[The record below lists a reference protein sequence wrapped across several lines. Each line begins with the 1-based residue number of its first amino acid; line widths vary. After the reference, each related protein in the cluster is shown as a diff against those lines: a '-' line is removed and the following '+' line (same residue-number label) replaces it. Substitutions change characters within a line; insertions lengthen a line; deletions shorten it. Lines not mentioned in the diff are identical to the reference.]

1 MIGQIN
7 VKSIHKELIV
17 LKLIKPLLK
26 VQIKLNVIMQPLLK
40 SITEFLEQPYPL
52 SQEQISFYQKNRFI
66 KLKSVLNQ
74 ETVEFFNNAI
84 TKQVN
89 EMNQEQTALDE
100 RTTYGKAFLQLFNL
114 WLVSPTV
121 KELIFSKRIAKI
133 AADLMEV
140 NGVRLYHDQA
150 LFKEGGGGITPWHAD
165 QYYWP
170 LETDKTITA
179 WIPLQETPLEM
190 GPLEF
195 SAGSHTIV
203 EGRELEIGD
212 ESEEIIQKKLRV
224 TDFKHVVE
232 AFDVGEISFHS
243 GWVFHRAGANITDE
257 MRKVMT
263 IIYMD
268 KDMIL
273 KNPENKNQIHDWNT
287 WCPGVKV
294 GEIVNSPIN
303 PILYSK

>member
-1 MIGQIN
+1 MHTLPN
-7 VKSIHKELIV
+7 SIA
-17 LKLIKPLLK
+17 
-26 VQIKLNVIMQPLLK
+26 
-40 SITEFLEQPYPL
+40 EFLETPYL
-52 SQEQISFYQKNRFI
+52 LAQEHIDFYQKNRFI
-66 KLKSVLNQ
+66 KLKSVLNP
-74 ETVEFFNNAI
+74 ETVVFFNAVI
-84 TKQVN
+84 SQQVN
-89 EMNQEQTALDE
+89 EMNQEQTALED

-114 WLVSPTV
+114 WVENAVV

-170 LETDKTITA
+170 LQTDKTVTA
-179 WIPLQETPLEM
+179 WIPLQATPLEM

-195 SAGSHTIV
+195 SAGSHVIV

-212 ESEEIIQKKLRV
+212 ESETVIQNKLRV
-224 TDFKHVVE
+224 TDFKHVIE
-232 AFDVGEISFHS
+232 PFDVGEISFHS
-243 GWVFHRAGANITDE
+243 GWVFHRAGANVTEE

-268 KDMIL
+268 KDMLL

-287 WCPGVKV
+287 WCPGAAI
-294 GEIVNSPIN
+294 GEIINSPIN
-303 PILYSK
+303 PILYTN